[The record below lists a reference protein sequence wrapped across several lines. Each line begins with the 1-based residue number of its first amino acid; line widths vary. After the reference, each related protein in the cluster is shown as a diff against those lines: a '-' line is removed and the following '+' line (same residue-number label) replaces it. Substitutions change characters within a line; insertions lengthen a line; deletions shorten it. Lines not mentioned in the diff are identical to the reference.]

1 MKCTDCPYYWKE
13 EWEDYPCC
21 HFDPVHHPTPSPC
34 EYDDDDYDYDYY
46 YDYYYR
52 EEDDC
57 DEERW

>member
-13 EWEDYPCC
+13 ELEDYPGC

-34 EYDDDDYDYDYY
+34 EYDD
-46 YDYYYR
+46 YYR
-52 EEDDC
+52 EEDEYDY